1 MKDYTNS
8 KKFLFKFEKMRFFI
22 IPFEKNIYIYKP
34 VNKK

>member
-22 IPFEKNIYIYKP
+22 IPFEKIYIYIYT
-34 VNKK
+34 NQ